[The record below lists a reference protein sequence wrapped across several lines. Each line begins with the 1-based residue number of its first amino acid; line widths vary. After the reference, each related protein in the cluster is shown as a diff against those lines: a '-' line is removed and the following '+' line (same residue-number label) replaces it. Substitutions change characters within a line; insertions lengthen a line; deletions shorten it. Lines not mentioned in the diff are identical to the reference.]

1 VKIAA
6 KYNFTNEQLA
16 EMTHAER
23 QRYKRAEEDDFRE
36 HGVVIRDAGATDI
49 LRDIRWVY
57 DNMSRLCIVTPLGNR
72 ILDVDFLRTAPSNGA
87 VSMATYYRDDAKGFM
102 KTYAVKLLP
111 KDAKQDDDKA
121 TEDELL
127 ADMDPEFSTMER
139 YLQNVKVPKGG

>member
-1 VKIAA
+1 
-6 KYNFTNEQLA
+6 
-16 EMTHAER
+16 
-23 QRYKRAEEDDFRE
+23 
-36 HGVVIRDAGATDI
+36 
-49 LRDIRWVY
+49 
-57 DNMSRLCIVTPLGNR
+57 
-72 ILDVDFLRTAPSNGA
+72 
-87 VSMATYYRDDAKGFM
+87 M